1 MSQLTTFPT
10 VTSIGS
16 NNDPCF
22 GKEYNLTSNECQIC
36 GDSELCAIKLSQL
49 QGKTRKQLEESQNY
63 KDMDV
68 LIDTKSIRRFI
79 KSSLKK
85 GMPKK
90 DIISQIVEKYS
101 TTKQE
106 ARMLYKK
113 YSTSKTK
120 TNE

>member
-1 MSQLTTFPT
+1 MGQLTTFPT
-10 VTSIGS
+10 ITSIGS

-22 GKEYNLTSNECQIC
+22 GKEYNLTSKDCQIC

-63 KDMDV
+63 KDMDI
-68 LIDTKSIRRFI
+68 LIDVKSIKKFI
-79 KSSLKK
+79 LSSLKK
-85 GMPKK
+85 GTTKK

-113 YSTSKTK
+113 YSTSKTEK
-120 TNE
+120 

>member
-16 NNDPCF
+16 SNDPCF

-68 LIDTKSIRRFI
+68 LIDTKSIRKFI

-85 GMPKK
+85 ELPKK

>member
-1 MSQLTTFPT
+1 MSQLTSFPKIT
-10 VTSIGS
+10 DIGS

-22 GKEYNLTSNECQIC
+22 GKDYNLTSEECKIC

-63 KDMDV
+63 KDMDI
-68 LIDTKSIRRFI
+68 LLDMKSIRRFI

-85 GMPKK
+85 GITKK
-90 DIISQIVEKYS
+90 EILTKLVEKYS

-106 ARMLYKK
+106 ARLLYKK
-113 YSTSKTK
+113 YSTTKTK
-120 TNE
+120 DNE